1 VDGISPLT
9 NKISNIKEIRIM
21 SNTTETREVSMKELA
36 QAFEGKYINVSSVDH
51 YGIVIEMTRGT
62 VEYEDDLKPELW
74 LVSRDSENNVT
85 GSVTFDEDTIEAIEE
100 SNGTYTISFTVGMA
114 DIDISEYKSL
124 EQLQKEHDEKQ
135 EA

>member
-1 VDGISPLT
+1 
-9 NKISNIKEIRIM
+9 M
-21 SNTTETREVSMKELA
+21 NTTETREVSMKELA
-36 QAFEGKYINVSSVDH
+36 QAFEGKYVNVLSVDH
-51 YGIVIEMTRGT
+51 YGIAIEMTKGT
-62 VEYEDDLKPELW
+62 IEYEDDLKPELW

-85 GSVTFDEDTIEAIEE
+85 GSVTFDEDTIETIEE

-135 EA
+135 KA

>member
-1 VDGISPLT
+1 
-9 NKISNIKEIRIM
+9 M
-21 SNTTETREVSMKELA
+21 NTTGTREVTMKELA

-51 YGIVIEMTRGT
+51 YGIAIEMTRGT
-62 VEYEDDLKPELW
+62 VEYENDLKPELW

-100 SNGTYTISFTVGMA
+100 SNGTYTISFTVSMA

>member
-1 VDGISPLT
+1 
-9 NKISNIKEIRIM
+9 M

-36 QAFEGKYINVSSVDH
+36 QEFEGKYINVSSTDH
-51 YGIVIEMTRGT
+51 YGIAIEMTRGT

-74 LVSRDSENNVT
+74 IVSRDSENNVT

-114 DIDISEYKSL
+114 DVDISEYKSL
-124 EQLQKEHDEKQ
+124 EELQKEHDEK
-135 EA
+135 EKA